1 MLLNEGML
9 TRLHRHVQVT
19 RKLGGVLPN
28 LVQNGAQYK
37 VNLQVYYILIIEIVF
52 EWHVKLM
59 V

>member
-19 RKLGGVLPN
+19 RKLGGVLPK
-28 LVQNGAQYK
+28 LAQNGAQYK
-37 VNLQVYYILIIEIVF
+37 VNLQVYILIIEIVF